1 MYEVKRWNNSGCE
14 VYSEVLEA
22 RSMDNILEFN

>member
-1 MYEVKRWNNSGCE
+1 MYEVKRWNNSEFG
-14 VYSEVLEA
+14 VYSEVSEA

>member
-1 MYEVKRWNNSGCE
+1 MYEVKRWNNSKFE
-14 VYSEVLEA
+14 VYSEVSEA